1 MTALRTPGH
10 PLSTAAAALPAIG
23 TANAADAARATGR
36 GWLRHRIDAWWQAR
50 SPRADSLLLTQRNVY
65 ILPTR
70 GGLLFCATLVVLLV
84 ASINYQ
90 LNLGYLLTFLLAG
103 CGVVSMHMTHN
114 TLRGM
119 TLHLRPTT
127 AVFAGETALL
137 EAVLSSPGDARHPGR
152 ARYGIGLR
160 LRTADVSS
168 AAYADVPAG
177 TQSVLRIGFVPARRG
192 LHDVPPLHLETR
204 FPLGLFRAWA
214 IWRPDATVLAYPQ
227 PERPASPLPAAR
239 AMPGGSARARTVQ
252 IGEFE
257 GIRPY
262 RRGDALKS
270 IAWKHAAKTLASGGD
285 LVSRDASMH
294 SQQQL
299 WLDWQCGAG
308 GTEARLSRLTAWV
321 IEADQRHLAWGLAMP
336 GFDLGLGQGDA
347 HRRAAL
353 EALALKA

>member
-1 MTALRTPGH
+1 MATPAAQ
-10 PLSTAAAALPAIG
+10 PRPAAAAP
-23 TANAADAARATGR
+23 RGR
-36 GWLRHRIDAWWQAR
+36 FRQRIEAWWQAR
-50 SPRADSLLLTQRNVY
+50 SPRTDSLLLTQRNVY

-119 TLHLRPTT
+119 TLHLRPTNP
-127 AVFAGETALL
+127 VFAAETAML

-168 AAYADVPAG
+168 AAYTDVPAG
-177 TQSVLRIGFVPARRG
+177 AQSVLHIGFAPPLRG
-192 LHDVPPLHLETR
+192 LHQVPALHLETR

-214 IWRPDATVLAYPQ
+214 IWRPDAAVLAYPR
-227 PERPASPLPAAR
+227 PERPASPLPQAR
-239 AMPGGSARARTVQ
+239 AVPGGSTRARTAHT
-252 IGEFE
+252 GEFE

-262 RRGDALKS
+262 RRGDPQKN

-285 LVSRDASMH
+285 LVSRDASMQ

-308 GTEARLSRLTAWV
+308 STEAKLSRLTAWV
-321 IEADQRHLAWGLAMP
+321 IEADQRHLAWALALP
-336 GFDLGLGQGDA
+336 GFELGMGQGDA
-347 HRRAAL
+347 HRRAGL
-353 EALALKA
+353 QALALKA